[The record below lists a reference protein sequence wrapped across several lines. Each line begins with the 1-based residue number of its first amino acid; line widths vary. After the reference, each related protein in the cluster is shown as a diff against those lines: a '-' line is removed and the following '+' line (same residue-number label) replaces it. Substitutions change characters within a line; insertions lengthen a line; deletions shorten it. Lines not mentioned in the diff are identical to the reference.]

1 MGFVAPDRLSLGS
14 LPLRA
19 ILPLTNAPL
28 KETTIDQPP
37 AGRSL
42 RSDNTTRG
50 IVLLLLSSIFMSS
63 GDIASKYLATN
74 HPALQITWMRYA
86 VFAVIMVVT
95 LASTGGFRQIRTRRP
110 GLQLIRGIGV
120 TLSSIFFVAGL
131 RDLPMADATA
141 TSFVAPLFVTALSIP
156 LLGESVGWR
165 RWLATIIGLVG
176 VLIVVR
182 PGGAGFHVASLFVL
196 ASAACWAFSLI
207 ITRMMSQTEIP
218 VVTLAYSATIGF
230 VLVSMLVPMSWEPLS
245 GKAMLIGLFI
255 GTISTIGHILLIQ
268 AFRHA
273 DASLLAPLA
282 YSQLLWASLFGYLL
296 FSAIPDL
303 WTYVGASIIIASGLY
318 TTHRERMR
326 AKQIAALRR

>member
-1 MGFVAPDRLSLGS
+1 MGFVAPDGLRLAC

-19 ILPLTNAPL
+19 NCPLPNAPL
-28 KETTIDQPP
+28 KDTPIHQP
-37 AGRSL
+37 AGARTL
-42 RSDNTTRG
+42 RTDNPTRG
-50 IVLLLLSSIFMSS
+50 IVLLLISSIFMSC
-63 GDIASKYLATN
+63 GDIASKYLATD

-86 VFAVIMVVT
+86 VFAAIMMVT
-95 LASTGGFRQIRTRRP
+95 LASTGGFRQMRTRRP
-110 GLQLIRGIGV
+110 GLQIIRGIGV
-120 TLSSIFFVAGL
+120 TLASIFFVAGL

-165 RWLATIIGLVG
+165 RWLATIVGLVG
-176 VLIVVR
+176 VVIVVR
-182 PGGAGFHVASLFVL
+182 PGGDGFHLASLYVL

-207 ITRMMSQTEIP
+207 ITRMMSQTEVP

-230 VLVSMLVPMSWEPLS
+230 VILSVFVPMSWEPLS
-245 GKAMLIGLFI
+245 GKTALIGLFI
-255 GTISTIGHILLIQ
+255 GTISTIGHLLLLQ

-282 YSQLLWASLFGYLL
+282 YSQLLWASLFGYLV

-318 TTHRERMR
+318 TAHRERMR
-326 AKQIAALRR
+326 AKQIAALRG